1 MRCGRANLPPIISQ
15 TVYHHI
21 SSPFS
26 SKRLSLQENRRS
38 SLKHK
43 TNRFNPFQGC
53 FWKKNMFP
61 LSFLKLRSFSQW
73 TSNLIMASSRP
84 FPPPR
89 RLPATL
95 EGEGW
100 TSLFWAEAEN
110 SVGFSGREKE
120 WVGIVNK
127 KQGSIEMELNIYI
140 PIATDGCVLMFS
152 SHQQEV
158 EIGFL
163 ELVGF
168 HANHSNIL

>member
-1 MRCGRANLPPIISQ
+1 MRCGRANLPPILSQ

-26 SKRLSLQENRRS
+26 SKRLSLQENLRS
-38 SLKHK
+38 SWTKHK
-43 TNRFNPFQGC
+43 TNR
-53 FWKKNMFP
+53 WKTPDHRMLLKKKHVFP
-61 LSFLKLRSFSQW
+61 GFFLKLRSFKPHGHHPR
-73 TSNLIMASSRP
+73 LGGFRRP
-84 FPPPR
+84 WKEKDGPR
-89 RLPATL
+89 WKGR
-95 EGEGW
+95 
-100 TSLFWAEAEN
+100 FAEN
-110 SVGFSGREKE
+110 SWVFAGREKE
-120 WVGIVNK
+120 WGWDCQQETRVNWNGI
-127 KQGSIEMELNIYI
+127 EYL

>member
-21 SSPFS
+21 SSEFS
-26 SKRLSLQENRRS
+26 SKRLSLQEN
-38 SLKHK
+38 LKKLPKTQK
-43 TNRFNPFQGC
+43 TNRWKTPDHRMLLKKKHVFPWC
-53 FWKKNMFP
+53 FW
-61 LSFLKLRSFSQW
+61 SWDRFSYGH
-73 TSNLIMASSRP
+73 P
-84 FPPPR
+84 PPPR

-100 TSLFWAEAEN
+100 TSLEGAGLPKTPWVFA
-110 SVGFSGREKE
+110 GREKE
-120 WVGIVNK
+120 GCWDCQQETKVNGNGIEN
-127 KQGSIEMELNIYI
+127 L